1 MFHEK
6 SKNVNNLFHALA
18 PGYARFAEP
27 SSGASALLGFR
38 IPRSKPRG
46 YSHRTSLRRALRCAE
61 PLGFR

>member
-6 SKNVNNLFHALA
+6 GKNVNNLFHALA

-27 SSGASALLGFR
+27 SSGASAPLGYR
-38 IPRSKPRG
+38 LATEPHCG
-46 YSHRTSLRRALRCAE
+46 GALRCAE